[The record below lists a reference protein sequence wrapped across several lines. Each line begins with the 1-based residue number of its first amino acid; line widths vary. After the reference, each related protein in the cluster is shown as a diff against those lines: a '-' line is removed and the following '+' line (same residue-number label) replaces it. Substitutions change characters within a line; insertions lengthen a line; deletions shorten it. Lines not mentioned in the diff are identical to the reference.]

1 MRVLVVDARRLAGGA
16 VMMLSIYRAEVD
28 GDFAPGVRALR
39 RAPVD
44 ILVSDLG
51 LPWQD
56 GYALIRQL
64 REMERASGRAQIP
77 AIALTG
83 HASSGAH
90 EGALA
95 AGYHAH
101 VIKPIAP
108 DRLAAVIAEV
118 VARTCA

>member
-1 MRVLVVDARRLAGGA
+1 VDAHDDSREVLSL
-16 VMMLSIYRAEVD
+16 MLNIYGAEVVTAMS
-28 GDFAPGVRALR
+28 APEACELVR

-51 LPWQD
+51 LPGQD
-56 GYALIRQL
+56 GYELIRQL
-64 REMERASGRAQIP
+64 RAMERASGRTQMP

-83 HASSGAH
+83 HASSDAH
-90 EGALA
+90 DGALA